1 MANTYDAIVLGAGAM
16 GSAAA
21 YYLAKA
27 GQKVL
32 LLEQF
37 EFNHQKGSS
46 YGLSRI
52 IRYAYDYPQYV
63 ELAKAVFPMWANIEQ
78 ESGETLYTRTGGIDF
93 GTAAQVSLSNVIKTL
108 EQTGIPHEV
117 LAVNEAR
124 KRFPQFRFSDD
135 MTVLYQADTGILS
148 ASKSVLAHLRLAE
161 QHGAVLKENTP
172 ILGVTAQPD
181 SVEVKTADG
190 TYTAAKLVI
199 TAGSWAKSFLA
210 TLGLNLPLMPSACQE
225 MYFETINPEN
235 YEADRFP
242 AFIDHKPFE
251 DDRMAYGIPSHQN
264 SGLKVAWHG
273 GKLYDHP
280 SQIDYTPSQEDID
293 KALRFNKQYLPDVT
307 GLRGARVCLY
317 TMTPDEHWVLDKHP
331 EYSHIVFAGGCSGH
345 AFKFSTIIGK
355 ILTDLA
361 LTGETPHDISLFK
374 ASRFNA
380 LA

>member
-1 MANTYDAIVLGAGAM
+1 MANNYDAIVLGAGAM

-63 ELAKAVFPMWANIEQ
+63 ELAKVVYPMWTAIEQ
-78 ESGETLYTRTGGIDF
+78 ESSEKLYTRTGGIDF
-93 GTAAQVSLSNVIKTL
+93 GTSAQASLNNVIATL
-108 EQTGIPHEV
+108 QQTGIPHEI
-117 LAVNEAR
+117 LTPTEAR
-124 KRFPQFRFSDD
+124 RRYPQFRFEDD
-135 MTVLYQADTGILS
+135 MIILYQADTGILS

-161 QHGAVLKENTP
+161 QHGAELKPNTP
-172 ILGVTAQPD
+172 ILSVTPHPNT
-181 SVEVKTADG
+181 VEVKTADG
-190 TYTAAKLVI
+190 TYTAAKLIV

-210 TLGLNLPLMPSACQE
+210 TLGLNLPLTPSACQE
-225 MYFETINPEN
+225 MYFETANAAN
-235 YEADRFP
+235 YEVGVFP

-251 DDRMAYGIPSHQN
+251 GGPMAYGMASHQG

-280 SQIDYTPSQEDID
+280 TQIDYTPSQSDID

-307 GLRGARVCLY
+307 GLRSARVCLY

-331 EYSHIVFAGGCSGH
+331 EYQHIVFAGGCSGH

-374 ASRFNA
+374 ASRFS
-380 LA
+380 